1 MTHLL
6 DGLGLLA
13 AETPS
18 AWVVYTIPLVVL
30 VLPFVLGSLL
40 AKAMKLPDLS
50 GRLGAVLFAGTLGL
64 TPFVLPFVF
73 SLSVDQFVVTPTVGN
88 TNRDTVLE
96 DFDTAW
102 VIPEAGI
109 AGDTYTVTVTKE
121 STEGDFTTAE
131 IAIESESGDDDVAS
145 AKPAA
150 TSVSKEF
157 GDRGLK
163 LKFTAKERPR
173 DSFDRFEWW
182 NPADWFGAHEE
193 EEYEKAKKRKK
204 SEDLVVGDSYTV
216 RVNPA
221 HFSQISAEKLLWS
234 PIRLGIDLEGG
245 TNLVFQAI
253 DSPDKPITDDVMQ
266 KMVAAV
272 GKRVNPGGV
281 DEVVVRKVGRDRI
294 EVIIPGAGEERVAQ
308 VKKLI
313 TKLGSLEFAIL
324 ANKQDHADI
333 IAMAEGLPKD
343 ENEVRAPNSTEVI
356 ARWVHVGL
364 KDGKPK
370 SVTDGGLVETRK
382 APREFERN
390 GETITEDVTQFL
402 VILDEEGRRVTGDY
416 LTRVGETLTENGS
429 LAVSFN
435 FNVKGANLFEELT
448 SVNQPTKSGFQ
459 RRLAI
464 LLDGQIHSA
473 PSIEDVIS
481 GSGIIRGDF
490 DRTEINELVGV
501 LNAGALEVPL
511 NSDPISEFSV
521 SPLIGVDVIRKG
533 LRAFLVSGAVVL
545 VFMAVYYLWI
555 GLIADVCLLFN
566 LVMVMG
572 TMSLIDATFTLPG
585 LAGIVLTIG
594 MAVDANVLIFERIRE
609 ERARNSSVRMAIQ
622 NGFGKAFT
630 TIVDANLTTLIT
642 AVVLYYIGTDQVKGF
657 AVTLFIGIVMSMFS
671 ALFVGRLIFDIVERK
686 RWLRE
691 LNMNS
696 LIGATS
702 VNFVGQRKIALVVSL
717 VLIVTGIG
725 TFFYRGEDNL
735 DIDFIGGTMV
745 TFQLTEPATT
755 DEVREV
761 LERPEPEGFGTSVTL
776 ERLALADDDA
786 SADKGRYFRLRTP
799 DKSGE
804 RLRKLVEENTAAILK
819 LVEEN
824 PELAEK
830 NGVDEK
836 TKEKLSSTK
845 EKLSSTKE
853 KSSPEDAADALM
865 ALVKKRPAYLMALVK
880 KAPALAEKYGLAQHE
895 KKVNDLFKKS
905 KLELRHVKMTW
916 DADAITA
923 IAAASPPEAEAS
935 ADDTPQAPQDP
946 FAGGHQVPL
955 NFEAIGGRKGDGELT
970 EFTILDYLTTALE
983 AIPAESDQGQRYAE
997 VSGLLELKGEGGSGE
1012 DAKLESN
1019 VVRKWSQVTVKADK
1033 SIAKADLKTALQQME
1048 KRMDESPVFD
1058 EVNSFA
1064 SSVANEMRV
1073 SAVLAMAVSLLAIVA
1088 YIWLRFQRVT
1098 FGLAAVVALVHDV
1111 LVVLGMVALG
1121 AQLSGYGF
1129 GRALALV
1136 DFKINLAMIA
1146 AFLTI
1151 VGYSLN
1157 DTIVVFDRIREVRGK
1172 NPALTKE
1179 MVNNSLNQ
1187 TLSRTLL
1194 TSLTTLLV
1202 VGILYVWGGE
1212 GIHGFAFCLVI
1223 GVLVGTY
1230 SSIYVASP
1238 TLLWLMNRSQ
1248 KTQAVGRGGKP
1259 ATA

>member
-1 MTHLL
+1 MRHLL

-13 AETPS
+13 AETAKQAPATTASEGTS

-40 AKAMKLPDLS
+40 AKALKLPDLS

-64 TPFVLPFVF
+64 TPFVL
-73 SLSVDQFVVTPTVGN
+73 SV
-88 TNRDTVLE
+88 
-96 DFDTAW
+96 
-102 VIPEAGI
+102 AG
-109 AGDTYTVTVTKE
+109 G
-121 STEGDFTTAE
+121 
-131 IAIESESGDDDVAS
+131 SGDLMGRL
-145 AKPAA
+145 
-150 TSVSKEF
+150 T
-157 GDRGLK
+157 
-163 LKFTAKERPR
+163 
-173 DSFDRFEWW
+173 
-182 NPADWFGAHEE
+182 GA
-193 EEYEKAKKRKK
+193 
-204 SEDLVVGDSYTV
+204 
-216 RVNPA
+216 
-221 HFSQISAEKLLWS
+221 
-234 PIRLGIDLEGG
+234 IRLGIDLEGG

-253 DSPDKPITDDVMQ
+253 DSPDKPINDDVMQ
-266 KMVAAV
+266 KMVTAV

-281 DEVVVRKVGRDRI
+281 DAVVVRKVGTDRI
-294 EVIIPGAGEERVAQ
+294 EVIIPGAEEERVAQ

-324 ANKQDHADI
+324 ANDQDHADI
-333 IAMAEGLPKD
+333 IATAKALSPDEKD
-343 ENEVRAPNSTEVI
+343 VRDPNSNQII
-356 ARWVHVGL
+356 ASWRHVGL
-364 KDGKPK
+364 KGGKPK
-370 SVTDGGLVETRK
+370 SVTDGGLVATREV
-382 APREFERN
+382 PREIEKD
-390 GETITEDVTQFL
+390 GKSQIEKATQFL
-402 VILDEEGRRVTGDY
+402 VILDPEEARRVTGDY
-416 LTRVGETLTENGS
+416 LIRVGETMEENGR

-464 LLDGQIHSA
+464 LLDNQVHSA
-473 PSIEDVIS
+473 PSIQAVI
-481 GSGIIRGDF
+481 GASGIITGDF

-521 SPLIGVDVIRKG
+521 SPLIGEDVIRKG
-533 LRAFLVSGAVVL
+533 LRAFLASGVVVL

-609 ERARNSSVRMAIQ
+609 ERAKNSSVRLAIQ

-702 VNFVGQRKIALVVSL
+702 VNFVGQRKIAFVVSAI
-717 VLIVTGIG
+717 LIVTGIS
-725 TFFYRGEDNL
+725 TFFYRGEGNL
-735 DIDFIGGTMV
+735 DIDFTGGTMV
-745 TFQLTEPATT
+745 TFQLTEAATT
-755 DEVREV
+755 DDVRAV
-761 LERPEPEGFGTSVTL
+761 LERPEPEGFGKPVTL
-776 ERLALADDDA
+776 ERLALGGDDP

-804 RLRKLVEENTAAILK
+804 RLRKLVEENTAKIQK
-819 LVEEN
+819 LVEGN
-824 PELAEK
+824 TELAEK
-830 NGVDEK
+830 YGV
-836 TKEKLSSTK
+836 KETTEEALSSK
-845 EKLSSTKE
+845 DPAGDLIKIIKN
-853 KSSPEDAADALM
+853 
-865 ALVKKRPAYLMALVK
+865 RPAYLMALIK
-880 KAPALAEKYGLAQHE
+880 KDPALAEKYGLAQHE
-895 KKVNDLFKKS
+895 KKINDLFKKS

-916 DADAITA
+916 DSISD
-923 IAAASPPEAEAS
+923 IAAASPPAAEAS

-946 FAGGHQVPL
+946 FAGGHQVQL
-955 NFEAIGGRKGDGELT
+955 NFEAIGGRAGDGELT
-970 EFTILDYLTTALE
+970 EFTVLDYLTTALE
-983 AIPAESDQGQRYAE
+983 AIPAESEQGQRYAE
-997 VSGLLELKGEGGSGE
+997 VTGLLELQGEGGSGE

-1033 SIAKADLKTALQQME
+1033 TITKVDLETALQQMAH
-1048 KRMDESPVFD
+1048 RMESRPVFD

-1073 SAVLAMAVSLLAIVA
+1073 SAVLAMLASLAAIVA
-1088 YIWLRFQRVT
+1088 YIWFRFQRVT

-1121 AQLSGYGF
+1121 AQLSPYWI
-1129 GRALALV
+1129 GRALDLV

-1179 MVNNSLNQ
+1179 MINNSLNQ

-1248 KTQAVGRGGKP
+1248 QTQAVGRGGKP